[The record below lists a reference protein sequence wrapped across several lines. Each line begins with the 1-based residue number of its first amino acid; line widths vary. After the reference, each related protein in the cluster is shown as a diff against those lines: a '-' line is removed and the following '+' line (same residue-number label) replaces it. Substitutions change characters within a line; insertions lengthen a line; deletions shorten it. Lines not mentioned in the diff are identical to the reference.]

1 MEDGRKRLTVGI
13 TLGDYNGI
21 GPEVILKTLQ
31 DERIFSFCHVVIY
44 GSRFVL
50 SYYSRL
56 LKIQH
61 FNTQELTE
69 WDKLNPKIAN
79 VVSCWK
85 EQIQIEP
92 GKVTEEAGARA
103 LQCLEQATAD
113 WLEGKIDVLVT
124 GPVNKSTI
132 AVHLPGFCGQTEYLQ
147 EKSGK
152 ENGLMLLCDDQLRVG
167 LVTNHVSLKDVS
179 GKIDGPL
186 VAAKVELLNQILRE
200 DFLISRP
207 KIAVLGLNPH
217 AGDQSLIGKEEKDIL
232 APVVSR
238 LKDRGLIIT
247 GPYPADGF
255 FGAHHYRHF
264 DAVLAMYH
272 DQGLV
277 PFKTLSFGSGVNYT
291 GGIGRV
297 RTSPDHG
304 TGYDIAGKDQAS
316 PDSLRSAIFMGLQIA
331 RNKAQYAEMHAN
343 PVEKV
348 RLHGEDHH

>member
-1 MEDGRKRLTVGI
+1 MEEGRKRLTVGI

-21 GPEVILKTLQ
+21 GPEVMLKTLQ
-31 DERIFSFCHVVIY
+31 DERIFSFCNVVLY
-44 GSRFVL
+44 GSRFVV
-50 SYYSRL
+50 SFYARL
-56 LKIQH
+56 LKIQN
-61 FNTQELTE
+61 FNTQELTDWE
-69 WDKLNPKIAN
+69 KLNPRILN
-79 VVSCWK
+79 VVNCWK
-85 EQIQIEP
+85 DQIQIEP
-92 GKVTEEAGARA
+92 GTVSEDAGAKA
-103 LQCLEQATAD
+103 LLCLEQAAAD
-113 WLEGKIDVLVT
+113 WTAGRLDVLLT
-124 GPVNKSTI
+124 APVNKSTI
-132 AVHLPGFCGQTEYLQ
+132 ASQLPGFTGQTEYLQ
-147 EKSGK
+147 QKAGK
-152 ENGLMLLCDDQLRVG
+152 DSSLMLLCDEQLRVG

-186 VAAKVELLNQILRE
+186 VAAKVELLNQTLRE

-217 AGDQSLIGKEEKDIL
+217 AGDENLIGREERDIL

-238 LKDRGLIIT
+238 LKDRGLIVT

-291 GGIGRV
+291 AGIGLV

-304 TGYDIAGKDQAS
+304 TGYDIAGKDMAS
-316 PDSLRSAIFMGLQIA
+316 PDSFRTALFTGLQIA

-343 PVEKV
+343 PVERV
-348 RLHGEDHH
+348 RIHGEDHH